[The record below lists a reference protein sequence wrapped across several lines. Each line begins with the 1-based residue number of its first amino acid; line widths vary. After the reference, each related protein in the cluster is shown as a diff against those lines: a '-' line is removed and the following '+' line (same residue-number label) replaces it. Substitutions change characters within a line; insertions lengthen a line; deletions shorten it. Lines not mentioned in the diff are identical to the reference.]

1 MEKKA
6 ETVGPIGALKNFFLC
21 YARFDGRSSRSEYWW
36 MWLWSSLLN
45 LTFFGAVLIFNYV
58 PEIVAGGLVITW
70 VIVALSALVPA
81 YALGARRLRDAG
93 FSPYLLFL
101 SLLGLFGAIPLWVM
115 HALPTKAELHF
126 SPHTA
131 S

>member
-1 MEKKA
+1 VEKKA

-36 MWLWSSLLN
+36 MWLWSALLN
-45 LTFFGAVLIFNYV
+45 LTFFGTVLIFNYAS
-58 PEIVAGGLVITW
+58 EMVAAGLVITW
-70 VIVALSALVPA
+70 AIVALSTLVPT

-101 SLLGLFGAIPLWVM
+101 FLLGAFGAIPLWVM
-115 HALPTKAELHF
+115 YALPAKVELP
-126 SPHTA
+126 SPPITA

>member
-1 MEKKA
+1 VEKKA

-36 MWLWSSLLN
+36 MWLWSALHN
-45 LTFFGAVLIFNYV
+45 LTFVGAAFLNDVSGILASILY
-58 PEIVAGGLVITW
+58 IAYG
-70 VIVALSALVPA
+70 IVALSALVPTL
-81 YALGARRLRDAG
+81 ALGARRLRDAG

-101 SLLGLFGAIPLWVM
+101 FLLGAFGAIPLWVM
-115 HALPTKAELHF
+115 YALPAKVELP
-126 SPHTA
+126 SPPITA